1 MVNLEM
7 RSISIRAPHDDAKM
21 RLGDGNTSS
30 VMWSSS
36 ELGQDHRG
44 LTRSMYY
51 RSCKLTGPGDHDAL
65 ICDALSE

>member
-44 LTRSMYY
+44 LTRTHFQ
-51 RSCKLTGPGDHDAL
+51 RRTRCPLKDILGHRQLLAGVP
-65 ICDALSE
+65 